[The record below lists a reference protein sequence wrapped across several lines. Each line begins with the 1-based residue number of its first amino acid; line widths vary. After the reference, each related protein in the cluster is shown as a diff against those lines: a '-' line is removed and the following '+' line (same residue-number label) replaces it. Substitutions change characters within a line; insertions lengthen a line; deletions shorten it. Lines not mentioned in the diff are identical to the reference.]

1 MTAKRFSVVA
11 AAATTVLV
19 AVVALVGTD
28 ALGREASLVIDKVF
42 QFTGSAAAVVA
53 FSRTARHRAGVAR
66 RWRSWMV
73 AATGSLAV
81 GLAVWIWGQV
91 FFGVWLPTSML
102 SPVCFVLVPLLVLG
116 AVLAVARGDDH
127 DHAHPADRP
136 VRRPRGRAV
145 LVLDGLVVAGSVF
158 VLTWVSALESV
169 VREWASS
176 GPAFTPVVV
185 HPAGYLVLVVV
196 LLVLSWNHDS
206 VRRLPMLFI
215 ALGGL
220 AQSASGWVFAY
231 LISQGATA
239 VPTIADAGF
248 LAGPVLFLL
257 AALAPVRGR
266 RSSAAGETLY
276 LLVPYLPLVVTGLFI
291 AFGTASGVRFD
302 PVEIY
307 AGLAVVLLVIVRQLL
322 TMIDN
327 VRLVEQLS
335 HSREQLRHLAFHDSL
350 TGVANRALLRDRLT
364 AALARQDR
372 VDQRLVLLFI
382 DVDGFKKINDDFGHA
397 EGDAV
402 LRNVAERLLG
412 CVRPEDVVARLGG
425 DEFGVLVDGHRGA
438 AEQIGERVL
447 AALRVP
453 HRIGGREHRVCASI
467 GVCEQ
472 TAYEPGCS
480 ADDVLGRADAAMYS
494 AKRLGKGMVVVH
506 ETPEVARR

>member
-1 MTAKRFSVVA
+1 MTAKRFSVVTAVVA
-11 AAATTVLV
+11 AALV
-19 AVVALVGTD
+19 AVVALVGGNV
-28 ALGREASLVIDKVF
+28 LGRETSLVVDKVV
-42 QFTGSAAAVVA
+42 QFSGSVAALVA
-53 FSRTARHRAGVAR
+53 FSCTARHRTGVAR
-66 RWRSWMV
+66 RWRSWMA
-73 AATGSLAV
+73 AATGSLSV

-102 SPVCFVLVPLLVLG
+102 APACFVLVPVLVLG
-116 AVLAVARGDDH
+116 AVLEVARDDDRGD
-127 DHAHPADRP
+127 ACRRPA
-136 VRRPRGRAV
+136 RRPRSRAV
-145 LVLDGLVVAGSVF
+145 LVLDGLVVTGSVF

-169 VREWASS
+169 VREWTSS
-176 GPAFTPVVV
+176 GPGFTPVVA

-220 AQSASGWVFAY
+220 AQSASGWIFAY

-257 AALAPVRGR
+257 AALAPARGR
-266 RSSAAGETLY
+266 RASAAGETLY

-322 TMIDN
+322 TMMDN
-327 VRLVEQLS
+327 VRLVEELS

-350 TGVANRALLRDRLT
+350 TGVANRALLLDRLT

-372 VDQRLVLLFI
+372 VDERLVLLFI

-402 LRNVAERLLG
+402 LRNVADRLVG

-425 DEFGVLVDGHRGA
+425 DEFGVLVDAHRGA

-467 GVCEQ
+467 GICEQ
-472 TAYEPGCS
+472 TAYEPDRS
-480 ADDVLGRADAAMYS
+480 ADDVLGCADAAMYS

-506 ETPEVARR
+506 DAAEVPAQR